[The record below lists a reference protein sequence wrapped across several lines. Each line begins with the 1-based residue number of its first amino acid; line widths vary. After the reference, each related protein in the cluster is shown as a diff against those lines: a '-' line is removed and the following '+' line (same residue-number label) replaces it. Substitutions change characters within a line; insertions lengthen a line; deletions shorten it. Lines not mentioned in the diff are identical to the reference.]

1 MVKKSKRYFIM
12 PSVWRT
18 VTDSQVFNWV
28 EVLNKQGVNTDLISL
43 SNTSKMQNRDSV
55 KQIEGRTGGR
65 FYQCKLYPPIVN
77 DIVLL
82 FLFLRLYLKDFQKFD
97 KIIFQTRLAYV
108 GFPFFIIKLFPKV
121 KTIFESRGATI
132 EERKFVHGKNLSIKA
147 RIKER
152 LNYLSEKLLIKRSD
166 GIICVSHALKD
177 YYITKF
183 RIGGEKIKYLVIPGA
198 ASANLFYFDNNLKD
212 ITRRELNYGPK
223 DLVIVYS
230 GALIQKW
237 EIPDDVF
244 SFVKNLKARNEN
256 IVFLIITPD
265 VEFAKKYSVNYK
277 MDYYTTIIN
286 SPFAEVNRFLNA
298 SDIALLLREDIPMNN
313 VASPTKFAEYLMSG
327 LPTIISKGVYDF
339 AETIYTTNFGI
350 VIEDYQ
356 HIEDQEFNMIYN
368 LKDLNREN
376 IALWAKM
383 NLSKEKFIS
392 QYVKFFYE
400 I

>member
-1 MVKKSKRYFIM
+1 
-12 PSVWRT
+12 
-18 VTDSQVFNWV
+18 
-28 EVLNKQGVNTDLISL
+28 
-43 SNTSKMQNRDSV
+43 
-55 KQIEGRTGGR
+55 
-65 FYQCKLYPPIVN
+65 
-77 DIVLL
+77 
-82 FLFLRLYLKDFQKFD
+82 
-97 KIIFQTRLAYV
+97 
-108 GFPFFIIKLFPKV
+108 
-121 KTIFESRGATI
+121 
-132 EERKFVHGKNLSIKA
+132 
-147 RIKER
+147 
-152 LNYLSEKLLIKRSD
+152 
-166 GIICVSHALKD
+166 
-177 YYITKF
+177 
-183 RIGGEKIKYLVIPGA
+183 
-198 ASANLFYFDNNLKD
+198 
-212 ITRRELNYGPK
+212 
-223 DLVIVYS
+223 
-230 GALIQKW
+230 
-237 EIPDDVF
+237 
-244 SFVKNLKARNEN
+244 
-256 IVFLIITPD
+256 
-265 VEFAKKYSVNYK
+265 